1 MASRRTRPQDLSTGS
16 NLEAFRH
23 CFARFAACDGL
34 RHTAGKLIRAR
45 AMTNALLWCVW
56 TSPEC
61 FRVHRMD
68 PAVSPK
74 GEPEEH
80 RCRPTQLAG
89 ASESDVVQFTG
100 FNLPHALPPVSASTI
115 SGGNSSALAR
125 RHCCPGA
132 RNLEQMQ
139 ERRSHLRR
147 GGIRGCRSQKSKNEG
162 SGVRL

>member
-34 RHTAGKLIRAR
+34 RHTAGKLIRAC

-61 FRVHRMD
+61 FRVHRME

-74 GEPEEH
+74 GE
-80 RCRPTQLAG
+80 LAS
-89 ASESDVVQFTG
+89 ASESAVVQFTG
-100 FNLPHALPPVSASTI
+100 CNLPLE
-115 SGGNSSALAR
+115 NSR
-125 RHCCPGA
+125 W
-132 RNLEQMQ
+132 
-139 ERRSHLRR
+139 
-147 GGIRGCRSQKSKNEG
+147 
-162 SGVRL
+162 